1 MTYGQ
6 MPEQDRSKLG
16 HGHWSA
22 VYDDDDDDDDDVGSD
37 FAHQFGH
44 RLLIAE
50 SRL

>member
-6 MPEQDRSKLG
+6 MPEQDRGKIG
-16 HGHWSA
+16 YGHWSA
-22 VYDDDDDDDDDVGSD
+22 VYDGDDDDDDVGSD